1 MKKSDFV
8 SVVIPVFNGETCV
21 GTAIESVLAQSH
33 RKVEVIAINDGSQDD
48 SVAVLQRFGDQIKVI
63 SQTNAGV
70 ARTRN
75 RGIEAATG
83 EFIAFLDQDDYWLP
97 EKLELQL
104 QIFGTRPEIGL
115 VHTAVEHRDL
125 ETGAVLPPLNPSSRP
140 EKMIGSCLEELLLGN
155 PLYNSS
161 VVVRREVIDR
171 VGGCNVQLAGN
182 TVADYELW
190 LRIAQHYTFGYIAQP
205 VTIYRMHG
213 GQGMH
218 DRRAMLTAELGVLLS
233 IRPESLWIASDS
245 GRNRLAAL
253 YDELAVAHFDA
264 GDVVKARFNFSA
276 AWKTAG
282 TKRSLLRLAVSHLP
296 YDLGKRIQTIKAAV
310 FG

>member
-1 MKKSDFV
+1 MFEPSPTV
-8 SVVIPVFNGETCV
+8 SVAIPIFNGANCV
-21 GTAIESVLAQSH
+21 GTAIESALGQTHSN
-33 RKVEVIAINDGSQDD
+33 VEVIAINDGSTDN
-48 SVAVLQRFGDQIKVI
+48 SLKVLQHFGDRIKVI

-83 EFIAFLDQDDYWLP
+83 AFIAFLDQDDYWLP
-97 EKLELQL
+97 EKLALQL
-104 QIFGTRPEIGL
+104 QVFRSHPEIGL

-125 ETGAVLPPLNPSSRP
+125 ETGEPLPPLNSSSRP
-140 EKMIGSCLEELLLGN
+140 EKMIGSCFEKLLLGN

-190 LRIAQHYTFGYIAQP
+190 LRIAQHYSFGYVDQP
-205 VTIYRMHG
+205 VTIYRMHR

-218 DRRAMLTAELGVLLS
+218 DRRAMLTAELQVLLAFQTEEKWKYT
-233 IRPESLWIASDS
+233 PCM
-245 GRNRLAAL
+245 RNRLASL
-253 YDELAVAHFDA
+253 YDALAVAHYDNQDIDLARHYFE
-264 GDVVKARFNFSA
+264 KAFHTEKSIRTFVRR
-276 AWKTAG
+276 TG
-282 TKRSLLRLAVSHLP
+282 SLLPTRLVNL
-296 YDLGKRIQTIKAAV
+296 LR
-310 FG
+310 